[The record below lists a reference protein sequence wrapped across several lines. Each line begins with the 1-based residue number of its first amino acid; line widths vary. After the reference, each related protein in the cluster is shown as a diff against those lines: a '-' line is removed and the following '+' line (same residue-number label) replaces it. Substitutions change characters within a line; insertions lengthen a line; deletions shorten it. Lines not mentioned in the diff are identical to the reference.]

1 MIERRL
7 AFLVASAFLALA
19 GCSEHGQPA
28 TPAFIGPVIPGVVQ
42 KGGGGQFV
50 QFTPNTL
57 GALYSA
63 IVQGPDGNMWFL
75 DENAAQIVRMSMSG
89 SIREFNIG
97 AELSGNAVSMAAG
110 ADGKLYIS
118 DESTSITRVST
129 NGTAVQIP
137 IPSGDNTSI
146 DGIAAGPDGNVWFGE
161 FTHIAK
167 VTPAGVVTEFP
178 YPSGINQY
186 GGVTTGSDGNVWFA
200 QSAQNAIGRINP
212 TTGAIKMFDIAVS
225 CTPAAVVLAKDNNV
239 WFFCLTS
246 SPTLGKITP
255 SGHITTFNIGGTFGA
270 NETEQFCARGP
281 DGEPWCASGND
292 GTLFRVNT
300 STHTVKSFTPPLSP
314 GARPDAVAAGPD
326 GNIWMDSVGGD
337 IDVLV
342 LNPLKVMPTKLSFSG
357 TGQTMPVTVSEKG
370 VSAWTASSSD
380 TSVAT
385 VAPGGSASIFNV
397 TSVGAGTCKVK
408 ISDSAGNSVSA
419 KVTVM

>member
-1 MIERRL
+1 MIARRFASLVVFALVL
-7 AFLVASAFLALA
+7 AA
-19 GCSEHGQPA
+19 CSGHGQPA
-28 TPAFIGPVIPGVVQ
+28 TPALPNPVIPGVVQ

-50 QFTPNTL
+50 QFTPSTI

-63 IVQGPDGNMWFL
+63 IVEGPDGNMWFL
-75 DENAAQIVRMSMSG
+75 DENAAQLVRMSMSG
-89 SIREFNIG
+89 TIKEFNIE
-97 AELSGNAVSMAAG
+97 AELSGNAVSMAVG
-110 ADGKLYIS
+110 PDGKLYIS
-118 DESTSITRVST
+118 DESTSITRVTT
-129 NGTAVQIP
+129 NGTAIQIP
-137 IPSGDNTSI
+137 IPSGDSTSI
-146 DGIAAGPDGNVWFGE
+146 DGLAAGPDGNVWFNE

-167 VTPAGVVTEFP
+167 VTPGGVVTEFP

-212 TTGAIKMFDIAVS
+212 TTGVIKMFAISVS

-255 SGHITTFNIGGTFGA
+255 SGNITTFNIGGTFGS

-281 DGEPWCASGND
+281 DGEPWCAAGNQ
-292 GTLFRVNT
+292 GTIFRVNT
-300 STHTVKSFTPPLSP
+300 SAHTVTSFTPPLAP

-326 GNIWMDSVGGD
+326 GNVWMDSVGGD

-342 LNPLKVMPTKLSFSG
+342 IDPMKVVPTKLTFPG
-357 TGQTMPVTVSEKG
+357 TGQMMTVTVSEKG
-370 VSAWTASSSD
+370 VASWTASSSNPG
-380 TSVAT
+380 VAT
-385 VAPGGSASIFNV
+385 VVQGGTASTFDV

-408 ISDSAGNSVSA
+408 ISDSVGNSVSV

>member
-1 MIERRL
+1 MIARRI
-7 AFLVASAFLALA
+7 ASLVASALVLAA
-19 GCSEHGQPA
+19 CSGHGEPA
-28 TPAFIGPVIPGVVQ
+28 TPAFTNPIVPGVVQ

-50 QFTPNTL
+50 QFTPMTI

-75 DENAAQIVRMSMSG
+75 DENAARLVRMSLSG
-89 SIREFNIG
+89 TIKEFDIE
-97 AELSGNAVSMAAG
+97 AELSGNAVSMAVG
-110 ADGKLYIS
+110 PDGKLYIS
-118 DESTSITRVST
+118 DESTSITRVTTS
-129 NGTAVQIP
+129 GTAVQIP
-137 IPSGDNTSI
+137 IPSGDNTAI
-146 DGIAAGPDGNVWFGE
+146 DGLAAGPDGNVWFAE

-167 VTPAGVVTEFP
+167 VTPGGVVTEFP

-200 QSAQNAIGRINP
+200 QSAQNEIGRINP
-212 TTGAIKMFDIAVS
+212 TTGVMKMFTIAVA

-246 SPTLGKITP
+246 AATLGKITP
-255 SGHITTFNIGGTFGA
+255 SGHITTYNIGGTFGS

-281 DGEPWCASGND
+281 DGEPWCAAGND

-300 STHTVKSFTPPLSP
+300 SAHTVTSFTPPLSP

-326 GNIWMDSVGGD
+326 GNVWMDSVGGD

-342 LNPLKVMPTKLSFSG
+342 IDPIKVTPTQLTFSG
-357 TGQTMPVTVSEKG
+357 AGQMMAVMVSEKS
-370 VSAWTASSSD
+370 VSSWTASSSN
-380 TSVAT
+380 TAVAT
-385 VAPGGSASIFNV
+385 VAQGGSASTFDV
-397 TSVGAGTCKVK
+397 TSVGVGTCKVK
-408 ISDSAGNSVSA
+408 ISDSVGNSVSV